1 MRKLRVELKQ
11 RKPFRN
17 LREEAMLNIWRTGDV
32 LAERLDLLLKSYNL
46 SRGQYNVLRILR
58 GAGDEGIPFGE
69 VSERLLTRGP
79 DVTRMMDRLAR
90 GGLAERVRVARDR
103 RVILAK
109 ITPRALGLLAELE
122 GPVARL
128 TDRIMGQVPDA
139 RLKSLI
145 KCLEELRAG
154 IDSTL

>member
-1 MRKLRVELKQ
+1 MRKLSLELKQ

-32 LAERLDLLLKSYNL
+32 LAEGLDLLLKSYDL

-58 GAGDEGIPFGE
+58 GAGEEGIPFGE
-69 VSERLLTRGP
+69 VAERLLTRGP
-79 DVTRMMDRLAR
+79 DVTRMVDRLAR

-109 ITPRALGLLAELE
+109 ITPRALILLAELD

-128 TDRIMGQVPDA
+128 TDRMMGQLPNT
-139 RLKSLI
+139 RLKALI
-145 KCLEELRAG
+145 KCLEELRSG
-154 IDSTL
+154 IKSTL